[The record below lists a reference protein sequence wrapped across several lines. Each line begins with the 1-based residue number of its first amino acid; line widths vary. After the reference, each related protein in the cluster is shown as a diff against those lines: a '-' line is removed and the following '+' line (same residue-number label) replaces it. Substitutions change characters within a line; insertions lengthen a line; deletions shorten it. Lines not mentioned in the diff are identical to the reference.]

1 MVYESNEI
9 NLIKLQDGTDGVPGK
24 NGETLYTWVKYS
36 QYADGTDMTDDP
48 TDAIYIGI
56 SYNNESSVESSDK
69 TFYTWARIKGEDGD
83 NGVGIQSVD
92 VWYYL
97 SSSSTSLSDGKWS
110 SEAPAWEN
118 GKYLWS
124 KTITTYTN
132 EITSESNA
140 VCITGEKGKDG
151 DTGKGVSKIVEQYYL
166 SSSNTT
172 QTGGSWSITSPSWKS
187 GYYIWTRSEIT
198 WTDNSVTYTT
208 AVLANALNDAN
219 SNANNAL
226 DTAANI
232 TPFITGTQTSATG
245 AWTGIAL
252 FSELKD
258 GQQIT
263 YWLPYAGN
271 GNATLNLTLSDGS
284 TTGAI
289 ACYYGGTT
297 RLTTHYPAGSAIRL
311 TYRSSVAINGT
322 NYSGWWADANYD
334 SGNTYDRTRF
344 AASIKAESD
353 ITAGNIIVGNSNGY
367 HNLKT
372 GESFDVSYPILWA
385 GVAMTAGSTGYN
397 NYIIIPCGIAATQ
410 SLTLTAYKSLYI
422 KGTLSGST
430 FTPISTAP
438 ITQTIPTTD
447 DGYCYILL
455 GTAYSTTAFYLLSEH
470 PIFKFINGMFQQIDS
485 GANSIVDEWRY
496 EDTTEINGG
505 SIRTGT
511 ITADKI
517 NVKDLFSQT
526 ITATGTITGINLVG
540 GKITSLNY
548 EESIEGVEIDL
559 VNGTWNSPYFQIDKY
574 GSINSTDGNIG
585 GFYIGL
591 NCIRATDNY
600 YNSEATF
607 YISSQ
612 SNTNYWLS
620 SFLDGSII
628 FTLDQVGN
636 FDTTG
641 VVRAASVQSYSGAN
655 LDEVANKLSAL
666 KNSPFSVV
674 NKQTVTTTQTTYS
687 TYNSRKFSD
696 YDFLTITMGTGSD
709 YRQSITIPT
718 SIFRNSTIPFYLDC
732 NSNNGATF
740 NQIAVKFVSDTS
752 YIAYAT
758 TSSTVVKVLEI
769 FGYKLT

>member
-9 NLIKLQDGTDGVPGK
+9 NLIKLQDGADGKPGK

-36 QYADGTDMTDDP
+36 QYADGTDMTDDS
-48 TDAIYIGI
+48 TNAIYIGI
-56 SYNNESSVESSDK
+56 SYNNESPIELEDK
-69 TFYTWARIKGEDGD
+69 TQYMWSKIKGDDGTKGD
-83 NGVGIQSVD
+83 DGI
-92 VWYYL
+92 
-97 SSSSTSLSDGKWS
+97 
-110 SEAPAWEN
+110 
-118 GKYLWS
+118 
-124 KTITTYTN
+124 
-132 EITSESNA
+132 
-140 VCITGEKGKDG
+140 
-151 DTGKGVSKIVEQYYL
+151 GVSKIVEQYYL

-172 QTGGSWSITSPSWKS
+172 QIDGEWTTTSPNWKS

-470 PIFKFINGMFQQIDS
+470 PIFKFINGMFQQIGV
-485 GANSIVDEWRY
+485 GANNQAQGIIDNIY
-496 EDTTEINGG
+496 T
-505 SIRTGT
+505 TGT
-511 ITADKI
+511 TTIDGGRITTDSITAAQIAAGSITADKI
-517 NVKDLFSQT
+517 NVNDLFAQT

-600 YNSEATF
+600 DNSEATF